1 MFGYVG
7 SGNPL
12 EVVHLASRQNRGQY
26 FMLLG
31 SCQNENSMVRR
42 FFQRFQESVE
52 SGSRQHVHLVDDKHF
67 VFAYLRRYPHLVDER
82 AYIVHRVVRGGIELD
97 DVVGTLFVE
106 SSARFAFVAGFS
118 RFGRV
123 ETVDCF
129 SENTGTRSF
138 PYAARAA
145 KQISMSEF
153 VRVDRIFQSLSQC
166 FLSYDRT
173 ERRWPVFSCRN
184 DIIVHID
191 FLSSFANIVKGERRG
206 KRKSHFWIDYAE
218 PYLIYSTNIGKE
230 EGKIK

>member
-82 AYIVHRVVRGGIELD
+82 AYIVHRVVRGGIE
-97 DVVGTLFVE
+97 
-106 SSARFAFVAGFS
+106 FVAGFS

-153 VRVDRIFQSLSQC
+153 VRVDRIFQSLCQC

-173 ERRWPVFSCRN
+173 ERRWSVFSCRN

-191 FLSSFANIVKGERRG
+191 FLSSFANIMKLARFRMVLRR
-206 KRKSHFWIDYAE
+206 IM
-218 PYLIYSTNIGKE
+218 
-230 EGKIK
+230 

>member
-1 MFGYVG
+1 
-7 SGNPL
+7 
-12 EVVHLASRQNRGQY
+12 
-26 FMLLG
+26 MLLG

-67 VFAYLRRYPHLVDER
+67 VLAYLRRYPHLVDER
-82 AYIVHRVVRGGIELD
+82 AYIVHRVVRGGIKLD
-97 DVVGTLFVE
+97 DVVRTMFVE

-173 ERRWPVFSCRN
+173 ERRWSVFSCRN

-191 FLSSFANIVKGERRG
+191 FLSSFANIVKGECRG

-218 PYLIYSTNIGKE
+218 PYLIYSKNIGKE

>member
-1 MFGYVG
+1 M
-7 SGNPL
+7 
-12 EVVHLASRQNRGQY
+12 
-26 FMLLG
+26 
-31 SCQNENSMVRR
+31 
-42 FFQRFQESVE
+42 
-52 SGSRQHVHLVDDKHF
+52 
-67 VFAYLRRYPHLVDER
+67 VDER

-138 PYAARAA
+138 SYAARAA

-153 VRVDRIFQSLSQC
+153 VRVDRIFQSLCQC

-173 ERRWPVFSCRN
+173 ERRWSVFSCRN

-206 KRKSHFWIDYAE
+206 KRKLHFRLDYAE
-218 PYLIYSTNIGKE
+218 PPPIFYKYNEGRESDNNECICFFELHFGSLPLPCPVTLWGVTE
-230 EGKIK
+230 EILGECPWGERG

>member
-1 MFGYVG
+1 
-7 SGNPL
+7 
-12 EVVHLASRQNRGQY
+12 
-26 FMLLG
+26 MLLG

-97 DVVGTLFVE
+97 DVVRTLFVE

-153 VRVDRIFQSLSQC
+153 VRVDRIFQSLCQC

-173 ERRWPVFSCRN
+173 ERRWSVFSCRN

-206 KRKSHFWIDYAE
+206 KRKFHFRLDYAE
-218 PYLIYSTNIGKE
+218 PHPIFYKYSE
-230 EGKIK
+230 R